1 MCPFFFVKLKG
12 GILIN
17 KYKPA
22 QKPEQQSQQHGPK
35 RPDKNNGD
43 LVNESIRFPEVLVI
57 GPKGESLGVMNRYQ
71 AMQKANEYDLDLLC
85 VAPTAVPPV
94 CKILDYGKYRFEQQ
108 KRLREAKKNQTTVV
122 VKEIQLTPVIGQHD
136 LETKVRAA
144 IKFFKDGNKVKV
156 ALRFRGRQL
165 SHVEVGE
172 EVMNRFI
179 ALVEEY
185 ATIEKKPVL
194 DGKLL
199 TAVLASKV
207 KK

>member
-1 MCPFFFVKLKG
+1 MNSTPTP
-12 GILIN
+12 N
-17 KYKPA
+17 PN
-22 QKPEQQSQQHGPK
+22 HGPK

-43 LVNESIRFPEVLVI
+43 LVNETIRFPEMLVI
-57 GPKGESLGVMNRYQ
+57 GPNGESFGVMNRYQ
-71 AMQKANEYDLDLLC
+71 ALQKAADYDLDLLC
-85 VAPTAVPPV
+85 VAPQAKPPV
-94 CKILDYGKYRFEQQ
+94 CKILNYGKYRFETQ
-108 KRLREAKKNQTTVV
+108 KKQREAKKNQNIVV
-122 VKEIQLTPVIGQHD
+122 IKEVQLTPVIGQHD
-136 LETKVRAA
+136 LETKVRNA

-172 EVMNRFI
+172 EVMNKFI